1 KRRYELL
8 LVEGSLKPIIKP
20 PRPGG
25 KETCQRCLEV
35 LQRCGY
41 LDKDLVLPPMTTDG
55 SDETFLV
62 VACTDMKR
70 AEIMMTRIREQLGKL
85 TNLESAGE
93 LRVSAQAVPL
103 PDIATGLSLQDQVR
117 EVAVT
122 VIEMVRTALAGNS
135 RLAVTSN

>member
-1 KRRYELL
+1 M
-8 LVEGSLKPIIKP
+8 
-20 PRPGG
+20 
-25 KETCQRCLEV
+25 
-35 LQRCGY
+35 Y

-55 SDETFLV
+55 SEETFLV
-62 VACTDMKR
+62 VASTDMKR

-122 VIEMVRTALAGNS
+122 VNEMVRTALAGN
-135 RLAVTSN
+135 